1 MIQPNELRKGN
12 LFNPISRR
20 TKIHLPQTSVIFEVV
35 EILLFRVTAVLYGTN
50 PAQVESLP
58 EFRYADLSPI
68 PLTPEILEK
77 CGFVF
82 RNFTYP
88 DGSKADLYS
97 YKIFQITEYY
107 TGEGF
112 GMSWIVA
119 STLSCCNIQLLYL
132 HQLQNLYHALTG
144 QELDTTRINQ

>member
-35 EILLFRVTAVLYGTN
+35 EILLFRVTTVLYGTN

-77 CGFVF
+77 CGFEKGYDV
-82 RNFTYP
+82 Y
-88 DGSKADLYS
+88 SKDSFEIAYIINGFDEVGYVLIINKEAES
-97 YKIFQITEYY
+97 VIFH
-107 TGEGF
+107 
-112 GMSWIVA
+112 
-119 STLSCCNIQLLYL
+119 YL
-132 HQLQNLYHALTG
+132 HQLQNLYFALTG
-144 QELDTTRINQ
+144 QELDTNLIKQIEKYYDTD